1 MCHARR
7 YTYPRARINNP
18 ANRGRFMFDWAMCV
32 FVRATSKQKKK
43 KERNRGE
50 REQPATIVPVARWEG
65 VNEDIGDERA
75 K

>member
-1 MCHARR
+1 
-7 YTYPRARINNP
+7 
-18 ANRGRFMFDWAMCV
+18 MFDWAMCV
-32 FVRATSKQKKK
+32 FVRVTSKRKKKK

-65 VNEDIGDERA
+65 VNEDIGDERT

>member
-1 MCHARR
+1 
-7 YTYPRARINNP
+7 
-18 ANRGRFMFDWAMCV
+18 MFDWAMCV
-32 FVRATSKQKKK
+32 FVRATSKQKKKK

-50 REQPATIVPVARWEG
+50 REQPATIVPVARWED